1 MKVSISEDDGLT
13 WPYTLTLD
21 TRDNVSYP
29 DVAEG
34 ENGTLY
40 IIYDRERDNRL
51 HLNRNTWMSTAA
63 KEILISKI
71 TVDDIYCG
79 VIGEDS
85 FTAKVISKGGIDF
98 VEK

>member
-1 MKVSISEDDGLT
+1 M
-13 WPYTLTLD
+13 D

-29 DVAEG
+29 DLAEG
-34 ENGTLY
+34 ENGTLF

-51 HLNRNTWMSTAA
+51 LLDRKKWVLKAV

-71 TVDDIYCG
+71 SVCDIYNG
-79 VIGEDS
+79 YIGENS
-85 FTAKVISKGGIDF
+85 FVAKVISKAEIDI